1 MNNEKIIGS
10 ITLKQG
16 LIIFASIIAI
26 GLVVFGLIL
35 LSLLIPISEKVIDG
49 KWETDST
56 TYVYVFEPT
65 LNIYELEITF
75 SFRDENDNELQTIVK
90 KVGDVKHGQEYTVK
104 IDVSELDNFATLI
117 DVERTK
123 LIVSNG
129 KRKLT

>member
-1 MNNEKIIGS
+1 MNNEKVIGS

-26 GLVVFGLIL
+26 GLVAFGLIL
-35 LSLLIPISEKVIDG
+35 LTLLIPISGKVIDG

-56 TYVYVFEPT
+56 TYAYIFEPK
-65 LNIYELEITF
+65 LDIYELEITF
-75 SFRDENDNELQTIVK
+75 LIRDENDNELQTIVK
-90 KVGDVKHGQEYTVK
+90 KVGDVKNGQKYTVS
-104 IDVSELDNFATLI
+104 IDVSELNDFASQMDI
-117 DVERTK
+117 NHTK